1 MFNIITF
8 NKPTTN
14 IQRGFGLF
22 SLLDSLSFV
31 RKGLTPT
38 ELFIVIDLNKKTYYS
53 SAVNPTPAINIPA
66 NYRKLLIT
74 FEK

>member
-1 MFNIITF
+1 MFNYITF
-8 NKPTTN
+8 NKPTEN

-22 SLLDSLSFV
+22 SLLDSLGYI
-31 RKGLTPT
+31 RKGLTPS
-38 ELFIVIDLNKKTYYS
+38 EPFIVIDPNKRTYYS

-66 NYRKLLIT
+66 DYQKLLIT

>member
-1 MFNIITF
+1 MFNCITF

-22 SLLDSLSFV
+22 SLLDSLGYS

-38 ELFIVIDLNKKTYYS
+38 DLFIVVDPNNKTYYS

-66 NYRKLLIT
+66 NYSQLLT
-74 FEK
+74 KGC